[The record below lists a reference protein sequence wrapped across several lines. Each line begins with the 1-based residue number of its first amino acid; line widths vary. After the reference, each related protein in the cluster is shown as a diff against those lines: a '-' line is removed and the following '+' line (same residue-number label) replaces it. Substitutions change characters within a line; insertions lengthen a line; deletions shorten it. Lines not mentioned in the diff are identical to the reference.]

1 VANGGERAVSNQEEA
16 AEITS
21 NQPISQ
27 FSPASS
33 APFASRRKTARAGPA
48 LQLGLGYARGLREEA
63 ARALLQA
70 RGQRAFRGIDDL
82 ARRVPELR
90 KNELALLAE
99 IGALNEIAGGE
110 RQEPAEAENGGN
122 GKRHRRDALW
132 QVARATRRAGPLLEG
147 IAGQDAPSPLAPMN
161 GEERLA
167 ADFQGTGLT
176 VGPHL
181 MAYRRREM
189 DRRGVRRAADLP
201 HLPTGKRVRAAG
213 AVIARQRPGTAQG
226 FAFLSLEDETGI
238 ANVIVAPALVA
249 QHRRLLASGQFLFIE
264 GILQNLDHVVS
275 IKAER
280 ILPL

>member
-1 VANGGERAVSNQEEA
+1 
-16 AEITS
+16 
-21 NQPISQ
+21 
-27 FSPASS
+27 
-33 APFASRRKTARAGPA
+33 
-48 LQLGLGYARGLREEA
+48 
-63 ARALLQA
+63 
-70 RGQRAFRGIDDL
+70 
-82 ARRVPELR
+82 
-90 KNELALLAE
+90 
-99 IGALNEIAGGE
+99 
-110 RQEPAEAENGGN
+110 
-122 GKRHRRDALW
+122 
-132 QVARATRRAGPLLEG
+132 
-147 IAGQDAPSPLAPMN
+147 MN